1 MKLSPIID
9 SIAGQFAGR
18 VKVGKVNVHDNMEI
32 AGQFRIFNIPR
43 VYVFKGGSQ
52 PVVQLTGFQ
61 SEPTL
66 VKTLNEVLG
75 K

>member
-18 VKVGKVNVHDNMEI
+18 VKVGKLNVHENFET
-32 AGQFRIFNIPR
+32 ASQFRVSSIPR
-43 VYVFKGGSQ
+43 VYIFKGGSE
-52 PVVQLTGFQ
+52 PVQQFTGFQ
-61 SEPTL
+61 AEAAL
-66 VKTLNEVLG
+66 VKALNEVLA